1 MRNRGYWVLIIMFLT
16 LFSNCDQPKKMENVP
31 VKLAKSKY
39 QCPMRCSDEVFEQNG
54 NCPVCGTKLE
64 KIVEG

>member
-1 MRNRGYWVLIIMFLT
+1 MRNLVYSISILIFLT
-16 LFSNCDQPKKMENVP
+16 LFSNCNQHKKSENVP
-31 VKLAKSKY
+31 VKLVKGKY
-39 QCPMRCSDEVFEQNG
+39 QCPMRCTNEVFEHNG

>member
-1 MRNRGYWVLIIMFLT
+1 MRKRGYWVLMLLFLT
-16 LFSNCDQPKKMENVP
+16 LFSNCDQPKKTKNLP

-39 QCPMRCSDEVFEQNG
+39 QCPMRCTDEVFEHNG

-64 KIVEG
+64 KIIEG